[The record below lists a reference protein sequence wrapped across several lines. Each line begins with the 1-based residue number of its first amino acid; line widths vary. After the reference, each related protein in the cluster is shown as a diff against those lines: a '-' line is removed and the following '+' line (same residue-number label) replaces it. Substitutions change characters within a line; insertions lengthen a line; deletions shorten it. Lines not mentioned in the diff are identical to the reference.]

1 MKTQAYAT
9 DRWHR
14 NEEVGVRVKFN
25 LKIKKKKSHGR
36 NKDEECRIVYICSN
50 YVISLRLDPKVGDRK
65 MGKRERETEDC
76 FSNFSPSCENWYM

>member
-25 LKIKKKKSHGR
+25 LKIKKKNHTVGTRMKNAELS
-36 NKDEECRIVYICSN
+36 IFV
-50 YVISLRLDPKVGDRK
+50 VI
-65 MGKRERETEDC
+65 T
-76 FSNFSPSCENWYM
+76 